1 MTDQRRMPPERD
13 SVTAKLKVGD
23 LKMYATVGLR
33 PDGSPGELFLRTANQ
48 GTVERGLTH
57 ALALMVSVALQYDVP
72 LEKVVEKLEHLAFE
86 PAGLTGRRD
95 IPTASSI
102 VDLLAK
108 WLKERFMKKEKGLEL

>member
-1 MTDQRRMPPERD
+1 
-13 SVTAKLKVGD
+13 
-23 LKMYATVGLR
+23 
-33 PDGSPGELFLRTANQ
+33 
-48 GTVERGLTH
+48 
-57 ALALMVSVALQYDVP
+57 MVSVALQYDVP

-108 WLKERFMKKEKGLEL
+108 WLKERFLKKEGA